1 MNKIRFRIVL
11 NIIIIAASIGAW
23 LVMVFAKG
31 GMLTDTGLRSLKYFT
46 VLSNLFEGT
55 ACIIWILAVS
65 CIRPDENKIIRAEK
79 IKYMAAVSVAL
90 TFITVMTFLGPLYG
104 YISML
109 SGVNFFLHL
118 FVPVAA
124 LAECIFISDTEYTK
138 ADNRLAVV
146 PMLIY
151 GAAYIGNTLIN
162 GIGEWPD
169 TNDWYSFLT
178 WGYPIGFVIFAVL
191 IFLTW
196 LTGAILR
203 KINNYYDR
211 KASEG
216 GDGE

>member
-151 GAAYIGNTLIN
+151 GAA
-162 GIGEWPD
+162 
-169 TNDWYSFLT
+169 
-178 WGYPIGFVIFAVL
+178 
-191 IFLTW
+191 
-196 LTGAILR
+196 
-203 KINNYYDR
+203 
-211 KASEG
+211 
-216 GDGE
+216 